1 MTAAAKPSYN
11 ALLSNHR
18 PTPPMKTVP
27 LKCPKC
33 ETENSYAVADIK
45 AANGQVECAWCG
57 HRFTL
62 VRKAKPAA
70 DTPPPAPQT
79 APAADT
85 DLRHAKIPLRE
96 KLARLKQHSEALA
109 AQQSAQQP
117 AGKPADS
124 AEQTPVPP
132 TPKPQTASAPAD
144 TAPSPPP
151 VAEPAKTEPTLA
163 PAAENAS
170 KTATTEPASVA
181 DKKTEAPDIRTLL
194 QRNAAIDNE
203 TGQPLPFRLYQEPAN
218 PTTTAVRTD
227 SAAAI
232 EALLQRTS
240 QASPPAT
247 LPNIDSLLKTIQQN
261 TPVAPGGHTQNI
273 HIQAQS
279 LVFNLVSG
287 KDGAAHLPQ
296 SAGLLPAVIDQPTD
310 GGLPIDPP
318 PPVSRPEHDFN
329 WTLASLV
336 ALTVL
341 IIQLFYYLLIM
352 R

>member
-1 MTAAAKPSYN
+1 
-11 ALLSNHR
+11 
-18 PTPPMKTVP
+18 MKTVP
-27 LKCPKC
+27 LTCPKC

-45 AANGQVECAWCG
+45 AANGQVECTWCA
-57 HRFTL
+57 HRFTV

-70 DTPPPAPQT
+70 DTPPPAPQA

-109 AQQSAQQP
+109 AQQSAQQAARQTADP
-117 AGKPADS
+117 AEPAS
-124 AEQTPVPP
+124 ASPAPQPRTAAADTASRPPSAAEPANAEP
-132 TPKPQTASAPAD
+132 TPAPATEALDKTASA
-144 TAPSPPP
+144 
-151 VAEPAKTEPTLA
+151 EPAPL
-163 PAAENAS
+163 
-170 KTATTEPASVA
+170 A
-181 DKKTEAPDIRTLL
+181 DKKAEAPDIRTLL
-194 QRNAAIDNE
+194 QRHAAIDNE
-203 TGQPLPFRLYQEPAN
+203 TGQPLPFRLYQEPAH
-218 PTTTAVRTD
+218 PTAVRTD

-240 QASPPAT
+240 TQASPPAT

-261 TPVAPGGHTQNI
+261 TPAAPGGHTQNI

-287 KDGAAHLPQ
+287 KDSAAPPPQ
-296 SAGLLPAVIDQPTD
+296 SAGLLPAVIDQAAG
-310 GGLPIDPP
+310 GGLPLDPP
-318 PPVSRPEHDFN
+318 PPASRPEHDFN

>member
-1 MTAAAKPSYN
+1 
-11 ALLSNHR
+11 
-18 PTPPMKTVP
+18 MKTVP

-57 HRFTL
+57 HPFM
-62 VRKAKPAA
+62 VARKAKPASEP
-70 DTPPPAPQT
+70 PPPAPQ
-79 APAADT
+79 AVPAADTT

-96 KLARLKQHSEALA
+96 KLSRLKQHSEALA
-109 AQQSAQQP
+109 AQQSAQQS
-117 AGKPADS
+117 AGKTANT
-124 AEQTPVPP
+124 AEQTSVPP
-132 TPKPQTASAPAD
+132 APQAPTASAPAD
-144 TAPSPPP
+144 TAPPPRPAVEP
-151 VAEPAKTEPTLA
+151 VKTEPTPA
-163 PAAENAS
+163 PAAGNAS
-170 KTATTEPASVA
+170 KTATTETEPVSLT
-181 DKKTEAPDIRTLL
+181 DKQTEAPDIRTLL

-203 TGQPLPFRLYQEPAN
+203 TGQPLPFRLYQEPAG
-218 PTTTAVRTD
+218 PAAVRTD
-227 SAAAI
+227 SAATI
-232 EALLQRTS
+232 EALLQRTGN
-240 QASPPAT
+240 QAPPPAT

-261 TPVAPGGHTQNI
+261 TPAAPGGHTQNI

-296 SAGLLPAVIDQPTD
+296 AAGLLPAVIDQPTD
-310 GGLPIDPP
+310 GGQPVDPT
-318 PPVSRPEHDFN
+318 PPVSRQEHDFN

-341 IIQLFYYLLIM
+341 IIQLFYYLLMM

>member
-1 MTAAAKPSYN
+1 
-11 ALLSNHR
+11 
-18 PTPPMKTVP
+18 MKTVP

-45 AANGQVECAWCG
+45 AANGQVECTWCG

-62 VRKAKPAA
+62 VRKTKPAA
-70 DTPPPAPQT
+70 APAPPAPQT
-79 APAADT
+79 AATADA
-85 DLRHAKIPLRE
+85 DLLHAKIPLRE

-109 AQQSAQQP
+109 AQQQT
-117 AGKPADS
+117 GKPADT
-124 AEQTPVPP
+124 AAQTAANPAPQ
-132 TPKPQTASAPAD
+132 PQTATTTAD
-144 TAPSPPP
+144 TPLPP
-151 VAEPAKTEPTLA
+151 
-163 PAAENAS
+163 
-170 KTATTEPASVA
+170 TTEPVKA
-181 DKKTEAPDIRTLL
+181 EAPDIRTLL

-218 PTTTAVRTD
+218 PTAVRTD

-232 EALLQRTS
+232 EALLQRTATP
-240 QASPPAT
+240 ASPPAT

-261 TPVAPGGHTQNI
+261 TPTAPGGHTQNI

-287 KDGAAHLPQ
+287 KDGTSHLPQ

-310 GGLPIDPP
+310 GGLPANPP
-318 PPVSRPEHDFN
+318 PPASRPEHDFN